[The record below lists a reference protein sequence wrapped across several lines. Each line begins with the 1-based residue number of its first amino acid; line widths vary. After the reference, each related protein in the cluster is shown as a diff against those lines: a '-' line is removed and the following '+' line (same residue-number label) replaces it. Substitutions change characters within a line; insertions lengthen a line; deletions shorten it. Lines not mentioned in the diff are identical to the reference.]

1 MQKTHVIIV
10 AGGSGTRM
18 GAEIPKQFL
27 HFAGKPILLHTI
39 EKFYATNA
47 AYNLIL
53 VLPES
58 HFGAWEEI
66 IQQFNCTIPHQLVKG
81 GNTRV
86 HSVKNGLALV
96 NDGFVAV
103 HDAVRPLVTSNT
115 IINTL
120 EAAFIHGAA
129 IPVIE
134 STDSVRILSENG
146 SLPLVRAMLRNVQT
160 PQCFDAS
167 ILKQAML
174 QEFNQEFTDCA
185 SVVQKAG
192 FPIFLSEGNIENIK
206 ITTPLDLKIAEFIRN
221 QLE

>member
-1 MQKTHVIIV
+1 MEIKTI
-10 AGGSGTRM
+10 
-18 GAEIPKQFL
+18 F
-27 HFAGKPILLHTI
+27 
-39 EKFYATNA
+39 
-47 AYNLIL
+47 
-53 VLPES
+53 
-58 HFGAWEEI
+58 
-66 IQQFNCTIPHQLVKG
+66 
-81 GNTRV
+81 

-115 IINTL
+115 IKNTL